1 MKDFSPLLIKD
12 AENGLARVDRMGTEV
27 DTTGVD
33 TTGGQQGTATELE
46 ELDIDLPKKVRF
58 LII

>member
-12 AENGLARVDRMGTEV
+12 AENGLARVDSMGTEV

-33 TTGGQQGTATELE
+33 TTGGQQGTATELDQ
-46 ELDIDLPKKVRF
+46 LDIDLPKKV
-58 LII
+58 